1 MGTRGKIRVTEPRK
15 ADACADKDAVLRKAD
30 THAEKDAVLRK
41 ADACADKDAVRKD
54 AVSVR

>member
-30 THAEKDAVLRK
+30 THADKDAVLRK
-41 ADACADKDAVRKD
+41 VDTCTDKDAVR
-54 AVSVR
+54 